1 MIGETFASVS
11 PVYIALGT
19 AVLLLGVQ
27 VWIRVRYAL
36 KVREAGGVHAPA
48 LAKDPFTG
56 GDNINYFW
64 CRSTV
69 RRLTGECSTYLALDN
84 WTSSCAKPNSHS
96 IRRVV

>member
-11 PVYIALGT
+11 PAYIAVGT

-48 LAKDPFTG
+48 LARNPFTG
-56 GDNINYFW
+56 GDNINYF
-64 CRSTV
+64 CIA
-69 RRLTGECSTYLALDN
+69 RLLVG
-84 WTSSCAKPNSHS
+84 
-96 IRRVV
+96 